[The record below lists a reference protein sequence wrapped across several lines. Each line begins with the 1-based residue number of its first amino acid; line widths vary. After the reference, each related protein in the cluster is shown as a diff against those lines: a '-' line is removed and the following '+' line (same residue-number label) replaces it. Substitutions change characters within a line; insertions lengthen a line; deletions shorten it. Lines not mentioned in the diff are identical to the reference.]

1 VGLYDDEA
9 RYYDALYYWK
19 DYEGE
24 ARRVAEIVDGRVP
37 EAKTLLDIGCGTGM
51 HMLMLRDRFE
61 VTGLDLNDAMLEI
74 ARERLP
80 GVTLHRGD
88 MLDFDLGSRF
98 DVITCLFSGIGYLP
112 DVASLERAVARMAA
126 HLESGGLLIVEPW
139 LEPDDFSEG
148 HLGALLAD
156 QPDFKLARLNRSY
169 RDGRISRLE
178 FLYALVSP
186 DGSKSWESTESLTLF
201 EREEMLGAFARAE
214 LEVEHDPTGLMG
226 RGLYI
231 AARPGRR
238 TDLT

>member
-24 ARRVAEIVDGRVP
+24 ARRITEIVDDRTP
-37 EAKTLLDIGCGTGM
+37 WAKTLLDVGCGTGM

-61 VTGLDLNDAMLEI
+61 VTGLDLNETMLEI

-80 GVTLHRGD
+80 GVSLNRGD
-88 MLDFDLGSRF
+88 MLDFDLGSHF

-112 DVASLERAVARMAA
+112 DVASLERGVACMAA
-126 HLESGGLLIVEPW
+126 HLDPGGLLIVEPW
-139 LEPDDFSEG
+139 LEPDDFAEG
-148 HLGALLAD
+148 RLGALLAD
-156 QPDFKLARLNRSY
+156 QPDFKLARLNTSH

-186 DGSKSWESTESLTLF
+186 EGAKSWESSESLTLF
-201 EREEMLGAFARAE
+201 ERDEMLGAFARAG

-231 AARPGRR
+231 AVSPSPSN
-238 TDLT
+238 